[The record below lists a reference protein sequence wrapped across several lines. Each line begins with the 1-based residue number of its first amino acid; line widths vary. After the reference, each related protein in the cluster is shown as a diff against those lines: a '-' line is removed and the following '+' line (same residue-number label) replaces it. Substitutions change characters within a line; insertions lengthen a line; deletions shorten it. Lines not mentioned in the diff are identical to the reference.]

1 MFGNPL
7 DRFQPAAPITPAQ
20 TPTAPAFRTWAD
32 EQIAKMS
39 GGTAKTWD
47 DLDTAFAA
55 VPTEPG
61 KEPKDHAGA
70 VRKQLV
76 DTYTANVLPQF
87 YQEPKALAQAK
98 AYAEANLAPYV
109 IGAAFKPLQA
119 LAAKPTE
126 DSKMAAL
133 QESYNGLLS
142 GADDA
147 AKKARAGIG
156 LDKMTRMNGE
166 KYLTDLG
173 LKGIDPSIAEA
184 RIQQEQDLRVA
195 ESATIEQQYATG
207 QIDPATAQK
216 RLDALYREHQNL
228 DGARNVL
235 LDSNDFL
242 AAGAYAVGGVGKGL
256 LAIPEMLARTYSGT
270 VSGLSGE
277 SFGSGWNDPNSTG
290 AKIGVAADGIN
301 QWTRS
306 FSEHDEDQIA
316 SQYVMQAYKDSS
328 FADATSV
335 LADNPGA
342 AYAMIVTAGPDSIAQ
357 FVTGGTIGKGLAV
370 GSSALVNGTRAATG
384 AALGSVPKAIGGAT
398 IMDGSRVIPK
408 LLTEAKTL
416 GQIKDVYVGAAK
428 AAARSG
434 TGAAGF
440 KWGGIGIQA
449 NAAGLAD
456 GREVGRH
463 MREQLDSM
471 GTDKFLSLE
480 DVQAE
485 RDIWRKM
492 DGARLDT
499 YIANKKAEIV
509 GSAMASTTAINTAA
523 LTATGY
529 AGSKIGLDKFLIRKF
544 GGSTGRTGSAASTEA
559 AGTAQV
565 GVGKGVAFQAA
576 VGGSIEAGEEVIETG
591 VQHIITNTYLDRDMS
606 ARTPFDNYAGAAM
619 SGLIVGGPMDAVGG
633 YFEIRHTNAVAA
645 ENAVAAAAEATATAE
660 AESAATE
667 AVAEAARAARL
678 ESEASPRG
686 WAGAASVSA
695 DGSLNTAPVRFTD
708 EELRTEE
715 VQQRVDKAF
724 TLFNQ
729 DDDPYSVESILTD
742 PNGMGLDSKTLS
754 DLKYMHKIATD
765 PNETDTV
772 MQYRAKTELLR
783 LTNTIRLQREGRKT
797 QETTERALGYDR
809 SRMPPE
815 ARRRVDGLLPPL
827 DPVPM
832 STDLV
837 PVDGTYREQSSGV
850 AYQDPLADVTVGRAP
865 KYPLAPRN
873 PNGTDMADT
882 TDPELVYSEVV
893 PGTEHWGEYEMAVY
907 EDWYYDMH
915 EIHTLNQPA
924 SMRPVQARDPNGT
937 DMTPPI
943 PVVDAEFYPP
953 TPRQLA
959 APERAETYPL
969 GMDIPPRRDDPSDPV
984 MSPRGTPPR
993 GPSGGNGAAFME
1005 AYRTREQQFDDLMDA
1020 AYVQQAIKQQ
1030 QEAQQP
1036 PAPKATQ
1043 LKESRTA
1050 VALAAGI
1057 PSADAA
1063 TTLASTVSE
1072 DGDIGLQVVAYQDGA
1087 IGVIMSGKN
1096 DDVVRVHTVDV
1107 SKVVDATLIHTG
1119 DSDPLAA
1126 VQLALNAVTNRARK
1140 AGGKISTKV
1149 VVPAVRLAIARQV
1162 LKRVDPTAV
1171 EAMPTAQRK
1180 QAQANILFLKRTIE
1194 EDKARV
1200 VGGRSLVQLEYVTG
1214 VRDVLPDTHAGF
1226 KDMLADARL
1235 RWHKLDGLLRGTG
1248 HYHRLDAGGKAAGVG
1263 KAEPKPREAVIQ
1275 DATQKDAEETASLAM
1290 NEAADHIASGGTIDV
1305 EQAQEIL
1312 TADAVATTGEGA
1324 DTERVIKDAINA
1336 YEKDR
1341 RYLAWRAL
1349 KEREDATLR
1358 NGEALPAR
1366 TAAERVAS
1374 NWVKKERSRIAKMQ
1388 TDMLRSMPDM
1398 AVVSPA
1404 DIAASAQGSTAADEL
1419 VDTTT
1424 PVAPT
1429 TTTTDV
1435 LAGKAAAPVATA
1447 HETLNALMDKRDILH
1462 SDVRALVGQRER
1474 HTQNLAEVSS
1484 WRKTKRVK
1492 ETIAV
1497 EEAAIAEIDQEI
1509 APLDASIKALDAT
1522 IREHSIRMHDA
1533 FAIERTTFPE
1543 GTLVE
1548 RQARP
1553 GVYTATLT
1561 DGTTV
1566 DVTYEVDY
1574 NIGEGYFWRMPA
1586 SEYAHPAYISA
1597 NVLLGLTKREAM
1609 RTLPKSLKA
1618 YAKYKRDGAA
1628 KNSVQ
1633 SENPADVV
1641 KRLALAARDG
1651 LGSPAFDEYVSQSLE
1666 DAPITA
1672 ETVRVLNEKMDGC

>member
-1 MFGNPL
+1 M
-7 DRFQPAAPITPAQ
+7 
-20 TPTAPAFRTWAD
+20 
-32 EQIAKMS
+32 
-39 GGTAKTWD
+39 
-47 DLDTAFAA
+47 
-55 VPTEPG
+55 
-61 KEPKDHAGA
+61 
-70 VRKQLV
+70 
-76 DTYTANVLPQF
+76 
-87 YQEPKALAQAK
+87 
-98 AYAEANLAPYV
+98 
-109 IGAAFKPLQA
+109 
-119 LAAKPTE
+119 
-126 DSKMAAL
+126 
-133 QESYNGLLS
+133 
-142 GADDA
+142 
-147 AKKARAGIG
+147 
-156 LDKMTRMNGE
+156 
-166 KYLTDLG
+166 
-173 LKGIDPSIAEA
+173 
-184 RIQQEQDLRVA
+184 
-195 ESATIEQQYATG
+195 
-207 QIDPATAQK
+207 
-216 RLDALYREHQNL
+216 
-228 DGARNVL
+228 
-235 LDSNDFL
+235 
-242 AAGAYAVGGVGKGL
+242 
-256 LAIPEMLARTYSGT
+256 
-270 VSGLSGE
+270 
-277 SFGSGWNDPNSTG
+277 
-290 AKIGVAADGIN
+290 
-301 QWTRS
+301 
-306 FSEHDEDQIA
+306 
-316 SQYVMQAYKDSS
+316 
-328 FADATSV
+328 
-335 LADNPGA
+335 
-342 AYAMIVTAGPDSIAQ
+342 
-357 FVTGGTIGKGLAV
+357 
-370 GSSALVNGTRAATG
+370 
-384 AALGSVPKAIGGAT
+384 
-398 IMDGSRVIPK
+398 
-408 LLTEAKTL
+408 
-416 GQIKDVYVGAAK
+416 
-428 AAARSG
+428 
-434 TGAAGF
+434 
-440 KWGGIGIQA
+440 
-449 NAAGLAD
+449 
-456 GREVGRH
+456 
-463 MREQLDSM
+463 
-471 GTDKFLSLE
+471 
-480 DVQAE
+480 
-485 RDIWRKM
+485 
-492 DGARLDT
+492 
-499 YIANKKAEIV
+499 
-509 GSAMASTTAINTAA
+509 
-523 LTATGY
+523 
-529 AGSKIGLDKFLIRKF
+529 
-544 GGSTGRTGSAASTEA
+544 
-559 AGTAQV
+559 
-565 GVGKGVAFQAA
+565 
-576 VGGSIEAGEEVIETG
+576 
-591 VQHIITNTYLDRDMS
+591 
-606 ARTPFDNYAGAAM
+606 
-619 SGLIVGGPMDAVGG
+619 
-633 YFEIRHTNAVAA
+633 AA

-715 VQQRVDKAF
+715 VQQRIDKAF

-729 DDDPYSVESILTD
+729 DGDPYSVESILTD

-765 PNETDTV
+765 PNEADTV

-797 QETTERALGYDR
+797 QETTERALGYNR

-815 ARRRVDGLLPPL
+815 ARRRVDGLLPPP

-873 PNGTDMADT
+873 PNGTDMVDT

-969 GMDIPPRRDDPSDPV
+969 GMDIPPRRDDPSDPA

-993 GPSGGNGAAFME
+993 GPSGGNGAVFMG

-1036 PAPKATQ
+1036 PTPKATR

-1050 VALAAGI
+1050 IALAAGI

-1162 LKRVDPTAV
+1162 LKRVDPTVV

-1235 RWHKLDGLLRGTG
+1235 RWHKLDGLLRSTG
-1248 HYHRLDAGGKAAGVG
+1248 HYHRLDAEGKAAGVG
-1263 KAEPKPREAVIQ
+1263 KAEPKPREAVIR

-1290 NEAADHIASGGTIDV
+1290 NEAADHIASGGSIDA

-1312 TADAVATTGEGA
+1312 AMDTAATVDEWA
-1324 DTERVIKDAINA
+1324 ATERVIKDAINA
-1336 YEKDR
+1336 YEKDG

-1349 KEREDATLR
+1349 KEREDAALR

-1366 TAAERVAS
+1366 TAAEQVAS
-1374 NWVKKERSRIAKMQ
+1374 NWAKKERSRIAKMQ

-1398 AVVSPA
+1398 AVVSPT
-1404 DIAASAQGSTAADEL
+1404 DTAADEL

-1429 TTTTDV
+1429 TTTTD
-1435 LAGKAAAPVATA
+1435 
-1447 HETLNALMDKRDILH
+1447 
-1462 SDVRALVGQRER
+1462 
-1474 HTQNLAEVSS
+1474 
-1484 WRKTKRVK
+1484 
-1492 ETIAV
+1492 
-1497 EEAAIAEIDQEI
+1497 
-1509 APLDASIKALDAT
+1509 
-1522 IREHSIRMHDA
+1522 
-1533 FAIERTTFPE
+1533 
-1543 GTLVE
+1543 
-1548 RQARP
+1548 
-1553 GVYTATLT
+1553 
-1561 DGTTV
+1561 
-1566 DVTYEVDY
+1566 
-1574 NIGEGYFWRMPA
+1574 
-1586 SEYAHPAYISA
+1586 AHPDYISA

-1618 YAKYKRDGAA
+1618 YAKYKQDDGRTHNDLELPANFERDLESRIRRETFATDKEQDNTIKLFKVYSMLRNPPSNQSATPSELTDMQAKVTRGDIDSALSPFLDKQTMALVREATKIAYSNMQFAGAKLVTKHPSSGSYYVAAATVRVNVVSSGTDKLRSA
-1628 KNSVQ
+1628 KSVATTLAHEMQHAATSRALRVGEAVNVALLQGDIKRNDLVPAEVEALEFFVGMRDASKLALDRVSEILPYIDAGARGFANVHEFVAELTNPRFRALLDSIKVERGKQ
-1633 SENPADVV
+1633 SMLDRIISFISTLFGNKGATALSESNAVLRRLWDSTTQNNLQYGPTREATR
-1641 KRLALAARDG
+1641 RLALAARDG